1 MTLSAY
7 CLTCWDASSSLL
19 MCNPSVWVNDCKIG
33 PSRCT
38 CAGKTEHA
46 GGRRATGGVWLRW
59 AHTRLHREGETA
71 SQGRVGFCC
80 CSQRQSL
87 HLNTEKQICSAY
99 PQSLEMV
106 DRSAWSW
113 KLSCFPLANWSFA
126 SILRHTCY
134 LVKDEE
140 TPSHQS
146 TVF

>member
-46 GGRRATGGVWLRW
+46 GGRRATGAVWLRW

-71 SQGRVGFCC
+71 SRAGGVLLLF
-80 CSQRQSL
+80 SAPEPSFE
-87 HLNTEKQICSAY
+87 HWKQICSAY

-113 KLSCFPLANWSFA
+113 KLFCFPPANWSFA